1 MIKKVLGVI
10 LFLIGLILLISI
22 LSSVLQMIL
31 LEEKDIIG
39 KDQSYVIGYYS
50 GKITLILLF
59 CFINFLCFKYGYR
72 FMRGNKKTFV
82 KEGIKT
88 IGKN

>member
-1 MIKKVLGVI
+1 MIKKVLGVF

-31 LEEKDIIG
+31 IEEKDIIG
-39 KDQSYVIGYYS
+39 QDESYVVGYYS
-50 GKITLILLF
+50 GKIILILIF
-59 CFINFLCFKYGYR
+59 CFINFNCFKYGYR
-72 FMRGNKKTFV
+72 LMRGKRNTKEN
-82 KEGIKT
+82 EGIET